1 MAQFNYKA
9 RKRSGEVVT
18 GILEVADRGA
28 ALTQMERLG
37 LFPIAVEIPK
47 GAAATAAAASAQK
60 PGLASASWTEFLP
73 PTLRQHFQKQRK
85 PKLQELAT
93 FTNQLANLLKC
104 GMPLTVALGSMT
116 HLETKGIPSEVSRQL
131 KQDVMEGKGLSE
143 AMAKQ
148 KVIFSDLYVN
158 MVRAGEQSGA
168 LVEVLRRMGD
178 HFERFS
184 QVQAKFT
191 SALIYPAFVCCVGI
205 GICIFFMTVML
216 PSFLTL
222 FEGLHVPLP
231 LVTRMLIAFNDFV
244 KHWSWLM
251 ALLIVLLVFLFNR
264 FRATEEGKFK
274 IDQWKMN
281 VPIVGKVVRL
291 HLFGQ
296 FCRTLATLLQNGVP
310 VLKALEIAEQI
321 VPNRILKQAIAK
333 TRQEVTDGKTIAQP
347 MARSKVFPQLMV
359 DLIKIGE
366 ETGDVPGSLANL
378 ADTYESELNIGLR
391 VMTNMI
397 EPVIICVM
405 ALGVGFLLVAILGA
419 LFSITNS
426 INMQR

>member
-28 ALTQMERLG
+28 ALTQIERLG
-37 LFPIAVEIPK
+37 LFPIAVDIPK
-47 GAAATAAAASAQK
+47 GAAAAAAAAQK
-60 PGLASASWTEFLP
+60 PTGAGASWMEYLP
-73 PTLRQHFQKQRK
+73 PSLRQQLQKQRK

-104 GMPLTVALGSMT
+104 GMPLTVALNSMT

-168 LVEVLRRMGD
+168 LVEVLRRMGN
-178 HFERFS
+178 HFERFAE
-184 QVQAKFT
+184 VQSKFT

-205 GICIFFMTVML
+205 IISIFFMTVML
-216 PSFLTL
+216 PQFLRL
-222 FEGLHVPLP
+222 FEGLHVQLPLP
-231 LVTRMLIAFNDFV
+231 TRILIGMNDFV
-244 KHWSWLM
+244 KHWSWLIVV
-251 ALLIVLLVFLFNR
+251 LIVLAAFIFNR
-264 FRATEEGKFK
+264 FRATEEGKVK

-321 VPNRILKQAIAK
+321 VPNRIIKQAIAK

-366 ETGDVPGSLANL
+366 DTGDVPGSLANL
-378 ADTYESELNIGLR
+378 AETYESELNIGLR

-397 EPVIICVM
+397 EPIIICVM
-405 ALGVGFLLVAILGA
+405 ALAVGFLLIAILTA
-419 LFSITNS
+419 LFSITTS
-426 INMQR
+426 INMHG